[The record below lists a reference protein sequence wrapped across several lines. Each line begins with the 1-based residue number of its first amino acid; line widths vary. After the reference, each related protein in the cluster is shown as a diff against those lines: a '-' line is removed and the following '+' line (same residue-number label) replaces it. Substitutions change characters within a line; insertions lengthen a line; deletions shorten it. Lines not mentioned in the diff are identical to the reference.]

1 MELVAG
7 VLEWVVVGQVTDV
20 TEQAVLGL
28 AAIIAERTMI
38 GLAANVKNSYNKF
51 KSQRHED

>member
-28 AAIIAERTMI
+28 AAIIAKRTMI